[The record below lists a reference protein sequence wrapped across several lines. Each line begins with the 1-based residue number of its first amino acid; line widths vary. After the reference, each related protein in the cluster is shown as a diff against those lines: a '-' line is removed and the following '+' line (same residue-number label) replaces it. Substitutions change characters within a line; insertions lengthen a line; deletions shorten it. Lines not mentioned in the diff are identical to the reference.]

1 METSSSWLLTHFIVS
16 KSPADEKQDKVDKN
30 STRAVVR
37 ELRSVQI
44 EMPTIIIKVD
54 LDCGR
59 CHAKIRKVL
68 ERIREKGEF
77 IIDDIKYDEKKN
89 HVIVSGPFD
98 ADKLGDKLCCKAC
111 NIIKEIETVEP
122 IKKQEPKPPPP
133 TDKVKPPGPGK
144 DETVKEK
151 EKPPPPPPPP
161 AKVVQVPVPVPY
173 PCPYPYPFP
182 AGPSG
187 CCCHQG
193 HGGCQCS
200 TPAPQYTMPPSYPCG
215 GYMMVCEEDPSGACT
230 VM

>member
-1 METSSSWLLTHFIVS
+1 
-16 KSPADEKQDKVDKN
+16 
-30 STRAVVR
+30 
-37 ELRSVQI
+37 
-44 EMPTIIIKVD
+44 MPTIIVKVD

-122 IKKQEPKPPPP
+122 IKKQDPKPPPP

-144 DETVKEK
+144 DETVKVK
-151 EKPPPPPPPP
+151 QQPPPPPPP
-161 AKVVQVPVPVPY
+161 APKVVEVPVPY

-200 TPAPQYTMPPSYPCG
+200 APAPQYTMPPSYPCG

>member
-1 METSSSWLLTHFIVS
+1 MGQISTWGCPEGGTTHQGVLGGPGAP
-16 KSPADEKQDKVDKN
+16 SPGRRPKASRRNRQLDRAWRAQQGVQHGDA
-30 STRAVVR
+30 TRKEEYKEGAACR
-37 ELRSVQI
+37 A

-122 IKKQEPKPPPP
+122 PKKQDPKPPPA

-144 DETVKEK
+144 DETVKVK
-151 EKPPPPPPPP
+151 QQPPP
-161 AKVVQVPVPVPY
+161 KIVEVPVPY

-182 AGPSG
+182 AGPHS
-187 CCCHQG
+187 
-193 HGGCQCS
+193 
-200 TPAPQYTMPPSYPCG
+200 PPPPSYPCG